1 MQQKKHLKQN
11 KITPHSRRIKKKK
24 KKKKKELSYEWT
36 WYYGQRTGIEDT
48 NI

>member
-11 KITPHSRRIKKKK
+11 KITPHSRRIK